1 MTVLFCFA
9 EAGTFWGA
17 QPGLRFGLMIRP
29 QSRKCWGA
37 DVGCRVEL
45 SSFFLRHDGV
55 TEVGVLESRRL
66 GKVSLTG
73 DLWACGKFGHCG
85 GLNRYGPQSLMCL
98 NAWSRGVA
106 LLGGATL
113 LEGVLLGAG
122 FEISEM
128 QARPRVIFSSC
139 SLPIWM

>member
-85 GLNRYGPQSLMCL
+85 GLNRYGPQSLICGCCFGSSDMY
-98 NAWSRGVA
+98 
-106 LLGGATL
+106 
-113 LEGVLLGAG
+113 VL
-122 FEISEM
+122 F
-128 QARPRVIFSSC
+128 VIF
-139 SLPIWM
+139 LEVRFVKGYGGP